1 MLLFNNYIFFFD
13 HGQATSIGSSL
24 VSQPFL
30 WCWDVPLHVKQWS
43 VVFLSPKWSLYCCH
57 LVDLIN
63 SNLCLAPKS
72 DLIQLIWDHYRSCP
86 ETFVPHVYLVV
97 TWKYTY
103 IHICLYKVCLLIYSS
118 RTSFPNLRKVSHTV
132 QLPYFTMVKCMYIY
146 LHIFGYSV
154 VTGQLHAPA
163 CFCGGVAK
171 VWWAISVNSMS
182 AGRWHIGQSKE
193 VPIATAD
200 AWAWIS
206 AIWFASLGLYS
217 WVDADARNLL
227 RNYDAKLI

>member
-1 MLLFNNYIFFFD
+1 MFNNYIFFFFD

-30 WCWDVPLHVKQWS
+30 WCWDVLLHVKQWS
-43 VVFLSPKWSLYCCH
+43 IVFLSPKWSLYCCH

-103 IHICLYKVCLLIYSS
+103 IHICLYKVCLLIYS
-118 RTSFPNLRKVSHTV
+118 
-132 QLPYFTMVKCMYIY
+132 YIY
-146 LHIFGYSV
+146 LHVFGYSV
-154 VTGQLHAPA
+154 VMDNFMPRHVFVVVWQRFNEPYRWIQCQLED
-163 CFCGGVAK
+163 G
-171 VWWAISVNSMS
+171 
-182 AGRWHIGQSKE
+182 
-193 VPIATAD
+193 T
-200 AWAWIS
+200 
-206 AIWFASLGLYS
+206 
-217 WVDADARNLL
+217 
-227 RNYDAKLI
+227 